1 MLVDRAEIAY
11 EKGCGNIRRRYR
23 RIFLS
28 RGAGACVVFRSKEM
42 RELSMG
48 ETAAVGGGIAPVVV
62 VAIGILLATG
72 PGCATT
78 GGLRKGEKPS
88 GEVVDP
94 E

>member
-1 MLVDRAEIAY
+1 MY
-11 EKGCGNIRRRYR
+11 EKGDGKIRPRCR
-23 RIFLS
+23 RIFLP
-28 RGAGACVVFRSKEM
+28 RTQGTCVVLRSKEM
-42 RELSMG
+42 REISMS

>member
-1 MLVDRAEIAY
+1 
-11 EKGCGNIRRRYR
+11 
-23 RIFLS
+23 
-28 RGAGACVVFRSKEM
+28 M
-42 RELSMG
+42 RELSMS

-62 VAIGILLATG
+62 VAIRILLATG